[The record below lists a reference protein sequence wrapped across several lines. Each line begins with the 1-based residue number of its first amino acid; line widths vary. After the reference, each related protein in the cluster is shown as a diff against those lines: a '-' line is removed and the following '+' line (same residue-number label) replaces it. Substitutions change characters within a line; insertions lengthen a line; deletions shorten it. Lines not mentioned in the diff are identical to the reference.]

1 MDKKFYILIV
11 VMVSLVERSLGAND
25 VSNLFLTQSSK
36 TKWPQKKQR
45 RLQFRRAVVVY
56 FREE

>member
-1 MDKKFYILIV
+1 
-11 VMVSLVERSLGAND
+11 MVSLVERRLGTND
-25 VSNLFLTQSSK
+25 VSSLFLTQSSK
-36 TKWPQKKQR
+36 TKWPQKKQG